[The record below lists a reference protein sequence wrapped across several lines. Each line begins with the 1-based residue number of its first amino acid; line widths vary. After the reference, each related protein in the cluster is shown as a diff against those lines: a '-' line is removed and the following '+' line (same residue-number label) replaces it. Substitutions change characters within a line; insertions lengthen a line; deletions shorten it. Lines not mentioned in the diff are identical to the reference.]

1 MKFEIEKF
9 SLLLIFFFLTILSFF
24 QTNTQSFGSVI
35 DQDWTIIYNSL
46 LIVSNF
52 EQEYIDHP
60 AYTTF
65 LIYGVSL
72 KIISLL
78 FTDLNLDILN
88 ILDKQE
94 PKNNFQNIFICLRII
109 NSILIFLI
117 FFLILK
123 ILKLFNVPSFYN
135 VFILLVFLSFDSV
148 YQLLF
153 LLRSE
158 AISVLLFLSS
168 IFFLLKYM
176 KKQFQKKYI
185 IFGSIFF
192 TLSILTKTQIFLLF
206 LGVPFIFFFYK
217 DRLIEQNKKNTIN
230 TFIEKILY
238 IFIFFVIITLSIIY
252 IKFPAPTDLTFI
264 FFYIITYL
272 IFHNIFKKINYLD
285 VKQITYFIFF
295 FIFGIFLTFIS
306 IIILDLLSIVRFDY
320 SIIPN
325 NFLRPVTHMSSF
337 TTTFNI
343 TDNNF
348 INIFNQI
355 KDYFMNFEN
364 LKKLIITNKFLIFFI
379 PLFIFYMQIN
389 FNRKKILSLII
400 FFNFIFLFSIF
411 LSLRDQ
417 AFYQIYFIP
426 LILLIL
432 VELSL
437 LNKKFI
443 FSIIVLVFITLN
455 SQNISHR
462 ITQGFNKDIN
472 EINLCSFDEGG
483 WNMMTKKIKYIKF
496 RNKVCY

>member
-9 SLLLIFFFLTILSFF
+9 SLLLIFFFITILSFF
-24 QTNTQSFGSVI
+24 QTNIQSFGSVI

-135 VFILLVFLSFDSV
+135 IFILLVFLSFDSV

-185 IFGSIFF
+185 ILGSIFF
-192 TLSILTKTQIFLLF
+192 TLSILAKTQIFLLF

-230 TFIEKILY
+230 AFIEKILY

-252 IKFPAPTDLTFI
+252 I
-264 FFYIITYL
+264 
-272 IFHNIFKKINYLD
+272 
-285 VKQITYFIFF
+285 
-295 FIFGIFLTFIS
+295 
-306 IIILDLLSIVRFDY
+306 
-320 SIIPN
+320 
-325 NFLRPVTHMSSF
+325 
-337 TTTFNI
+337 
-343 TDNNF
+343 
-348 INIFNQI
+348 
-355 KDYFMNFEN
+355 E
-364 LKKLIITNKFLIFFI
+364 
-379 PLFIFYMQIN
+379 
-389 FNRKKILSLII
+389 
-400 FFNFIFLFSIF
+400 
-411 LSLRDQ
+411 
-417 AFYQIYFIP
+417 
-426 LILLIL
+426 
-432 VELSL
+432 
-437 LNKKFI
+437 
-443 FSIIVLVFITLN
+443 
-455 SQNISHR
+455 
-462 ITQGFNKDIN
+462 
-472 EINLCSFDEGG
+472 
-483 WNMMTKKIKYIKF
+483 
-496 RNKVCY
+496 